1 MTRQLIVYLVWIC
14 INVGFWVLT
23 LTLALNSDFGLTGI
37 RIFMAGF
44 CVKMSGWSMLMYFM
58 NWTLIKFSEPPSKAF
73 ERMEKKKLAEMA
85 K

>member
-1 MTRQLIVYLVWIC
+1 
-14 INVGFWVLT
+14 
-23 LTLALNSDFGLTGI
+23 
-37 RIFMAGF
+37 
-44 CVKMSGWSMLMYFM
+44 M